1 MISVLW
7 FFFVFFFCSSS
18 CCSCCCCRFGQN
30 SYESKSVE
38 SLMFSK
44 RTTRKT
50 HGDRTH
56 PYPFHSLISPE
67 NSVQFFNDCSG
78 SSPLKQLKLMHLLVF
93 WLILG
98 SIPRRPTEAQ
108 KPAAE
113 VRDLREAG
121 GKKSLQSFGA
131 ECLHLVIL
139 NIVKRKPVIQTLK
152 LLSPKIDQVL
162 IAGSLISIFSVAF
175 FNDLQQSISKE
186 TMLRHD
192 INNNLASS
200 TTGRKLLQLNSFS
213 ITKVEQTR

>member
-1 MISVLW
+1 M
-7 FFFVFFFCSSS
+7 
-18 CCSCCCCRFGQN
+18 Q
-30 SYESKSVE
+30 
-38 SLMFSK
+38 
-44 RTTRKT
+44 
-50 HGDRTH
+50 
-56 PYPFHSLISPE
+56 
-67 NSVQFFNDCSG
+67 
-78 SSPLKQLKLMHLLVF
+78 LLVF

-113 VRDLREAG
+113 VRDLGEAG

-131 ECLHLVIL
+131 EWWHLMIL
-139 NIVKRKPVIQTLK
+139 NTIVKRKLVIQALK

-162 IAGSLISIFSVAF
+162 IAGSLISILSLAF

-186 TMLRHD
+186 TMLQYD

-200 TTGRKLLQLNSFS
+200 TTARKLLQLNSFS